1 MKNGRG
7 GEKRGEAKKA
17 FAAQEN
23 SQANQYGDIASTKG
37 TIMKNAKLMKKVAN
51 FACRM
56 GERLRIRASDPGQ
69 GHDLTV
75 GTIEPRQRRKF
86 CRARRAG

>member
-51 FACRM
+51 FGVAWENDF
-56 GERLRIRASDPGQ
+56 GYVQAIQVKD
-69 GHDLTV
+69 
-75 GTIEPRQRRKF
+75 TI
-86 CRARRAG
+86 